1 MFRPPLKELI
11 DTALKSNQKI
21 APIEKSSPQSLWKE
35 ALRASVNKATRALLD
50 LQHPDGYWCFELEA
64 DDTIPAEYII
74 MMHFMDEIDEEL
86 QAKLASYI
94 RSIQQPGGGWPLYYR
109 GFPDISCSVKSYYA
123 LKLAGDDPDAPHM
136 RKARDLILELGGA
149 ARCNVFTRLMLV
161 MFEQIPWRGV
171 PYIPSEIILL
181 PKWFFFHLDKVSYWT
196 RTVLVPLT
204 ILYTLKAKAE
214 NPNRVHVRELFVTE
228 PEKEKKY
235 FPIRSPMNRVF
246 LILERTARRFDR
258 LIPKSTRQKAIKR
271 AQKWFIERLNGE
283 HGLGAIFPA
292 MVNAHE
298 ALKLLGYEKEHPSR
312 KQTKAALETLL
323 VERGEGVYCQPC
335 VSPIWDTGLAALALL
350 ETRDETTRGPIKAAC
365 DWLIRQQITDEPG
378 DWRRTKPNLPGGG
391 WAFQF
396 QNPYYP
402 DLDDTAV
409 VGWAMHLHDPTAY
422 ETAIDKAAVW
432 IAGMQSRNGGFAAFD
447 VDNTHYILNEIPFA
461 DHGALLDPPTS
472 DVTARCITFLSR
484 YDREEYRLA
493 IEKALMFLQE
503 EQEECGAWFG
513 RWGTN
518 YIYGA
523 WSVLAALENAG
534 VDPGHPMIRR
544 AVAWLVS
551 KQNKDGGWGETNDS
565 YETNLLAGIGERS
578 TAFQTAWALLGLMA
592 AGEVHCPEA
601 RRGVEYLLHH
611 QGEDGLWRD
620 PEFTAPGFPR
630 VFYLKYHGYDDFFPL
645 WALARYRRLIFET
658 DRVAGE

>member
-1 MFRPPLKELI
+1 MSRPPLTEII
-11 DTALKSNQKI
+11 DAVLESHERI
-21 APIEKSSPQSLWKE
+21 VPFEKLSLQSPWKE
-35 ALRASVNKATRALLD
+35 AVRASVDKATCALLA

-64 DDTIPAEYII
+64 DDTIPAEYIL
-74 MMHFMDEIDEEL
+74 MMHFMNEIDEKL
-86 QAKLASYI
+86 QARLANYI

-109 GFPDISCSVKSYYA
+109 GFPDISCTVKSYYA
-123 LKLAGDDPDAPHM
+123 LKLAGDDPGAPHM
-136 RKARDLILELGGA
+136 RKARGLILRLGGA
-149 ARCNVFTRLMLV
+149 ARCNVFTRLMLA

-171 PYIPSEIILL
+171 PYIPAEIILL

-204 ILYTLKAKAE
+204 ILYTLRAKAE
-214 NPNRVHVRELFVTE
+214 NPNRVHVQELFTVD
-228 PEKEKKY
+228 PEKERKY

-246 LILERTARRFDR
+246 LILERTARRFDWIISKAIR
-258 LIPKSTRQKAIKR
+258 NKAIKR
-271 AQKWFIERLNGE
+271 AEDWFIERLNGG

-298 ALKLLGYEKEHPSR
+298 ALKLLGHGREHPLR
-312 KQTKAALETLL
+312 KQTKAALEALL

-335 VSPIWDTGLAALALL
+335 VSPVWDTALTALALL
-350 ETRDETTRGPIKAAC
+350 ETRDERTRKPIKAAC
-365 DWLIRQQITDEPG
+365 DWLVRQQVTDEPG
-378 DWRRTKPNLPGGG
+378 DWRIQKPDVPGGG

-396 QNPYYP
+396 QNPHYP

-409 VGWAMHLHDPTAY
+409 VGWAMRDHDPAAY
-422 ETAIDKAAVW
+422 KDAMDKAAVW
-432 IAGMQSRNGGFAAFD
+432 VAGLQSRNGGFASFD
-447 VDNTHYILNEIPFA
+447 ADNTHYILNEIPFA

-484 YDREEYRLA
+484 YHHEKYRSV
-493 IEKALMFLQE
+493 IEKALRFLE
-503 EQEECGAWFG
+503 TEQEESGAWFG

-518 YIYGA
+518 YIYGT
-523 WSVLAALENAG
+523 WSVLVALENADI
-534 VDPGHPMIRR
+534 DPNHPMIRR

-565 YETNLLAGIGERS
+565 YETDQLTGIGERS
-578 TAFQTAWALLGLMA
+578 TAFQTAWALLGLMS
-592 AGEVHCPEA
+592 AGEVNSHEVKQ
-601 RRGVEYLLHH
+601 GVEYLLHH
-611 QGEDGLWRD
+611 QEEDGLWRD

-645 WALARYRRLIFET
+645 WALARYRRLASET
-658 DRVAGE
+658 SQK